1 MLNVFHRKRGKR
13 TGFRERAELGST
25 SPIRK
30 RQGRRLAFFVGAFFV
45 GAFFVGA
52 FFVGAVLVGAFLAGT
67 AIHTGNPGSA
77 SRHAKRDNLR

>member
-25 SPIRK
+25 WPIRK

-52 FFVGAVLVGAFLAGT
+52 FFVGSI
-67 AIHTGNPGSA
+67 IHRRIPRSA
-77 SRHAKRDNLR
+77 SLHTK